1 MFSKALF
8 KQSCKANGLMWGII
22 TFAIC
27 FMLAC
32 LMLICG
38 GGNLSEIKT
47 SLSDTIIE
55 AEIDSQIDSRT
66 LTYYDMASLSMD
78 KFDETFQEEYKT
90 NYTANLTSGDLETI
104 ENAKTLAAT
113 SAYQAAALEVYNY
126 SILYAKELGYEED
139 SSEYNEVLAI
149 MNFAF
154 AATGTEELQAI
165 YTSHDE
171 TYPTTTEI
179 IAVVGDDDAKHSLI
193 QNTTAIFIASAMT
206 EDDNIALILEALAD
220 YDVDEEKYYSFGFT
234 YDGIKSS
241 ANEVIVT
248 YQAQMDYELS
258 LINESDYSST
268 DKYNEACEEKKE
280 EIRSS
285 LTGSLLSTLPQ
296 DVSDGIEEVGKA
308 DLFGLVI
315 GSIFYKIAGLLL
327 PFIYI
332 IMVSNNLIAGQVD
345 SGSMAYILSTST
357 KRKQVTFT
365 QGVFLIASIFVMTLC
380 LTLTSFVCYAIIN
393 GSVDTD
399 LNYLKLT
406 YLNLG
411 FFVTL
416 LTISGL
422 CFLTSCWFDRTK
434 KSMSIGGGLTMFF
447 LVATMLGL
455 FGTSVLPSIIRL
467 SSLNFFNY
475 VSLIS
480 LFDTYSIIHG
490 SYTFLWKLAI
500 MLGLAIVGYIVGSVR
515 FDKKDLPL

>member
-8 KQSCKANGLMWGII
+8 KQSCKANGLMWVII

-38 GGNLSEIKT
+38 SGNLQGVKT

-55 AEIDSQIDSRT
+55 AEIDAQIDKRS
-66 LTYYDMASLSMD
+66 LTYYGLASYSMD
-78 KFDETFQEEYKT
+78 EFQETFTVTYKPSYAVYISQGKTDEE
-90 NYTANLTSGDLETI
+90 
-104 ENAKTLAAT
+104 AKELA
-113 SAYQAAALEVYNY
+113 SSEAYQTAALDVYNY
-126 SILYAKELGYEED
+126 AVNYATNLGYEAD
-139 SSEYNEVLAI
+139 SSNAKEIIAI

-154 AATGTEELQAI
+154 ASTGTDELKEI
-165 YTSHDE
+165 YTLHNE
-171 TYPTTTEI
+171 TYPSALEI
-179 IAVVGDDDAKHSLI
+179 IALIGDQDATHELVQRITS
-193 QNTTAIFIASAMT
+193 IFIASVMSN
-206 EDDNIALILEALAD
+206 EDNINLILNELKD
-220 YDVDEEKYYSFGFT
+220 YDVDLEKYYSFGFT
-234 YDGIKSS
+234 YEGIKASS
-241 ANEVIVT
+241 NEVIVT
-248 YQAQMDYELS
+248 YQAQIDYQVS
-258 LINESDYSST
+258 LINSSDYQSIEE
-268 DKYNEACEEKKE
+268 YNAAVKAKKA
-280 EIRSS
+280 EISSS
-285 LTGSLLSTLPQ
+285 LTKSMLSSLPE
-296 DVSDGIEEVGKA
+296 DVSEGLEEIGKA

-365 QGVFLIASIFVMTLC
+365 QGVFLITSILAMTLC
-380 LTLTSFVCYAIIN
+380 LTITSLICLAFVN
-393 GSVDTD
+393 VSTT
-399 LNYLKLT
+399 LNFVKLI

-416 LTISGL
+416 FVISGL

-455 FGTSVLPSIIRL
+455 FGSQVLPSIVRM
-467 SSLNFFNY
+467 SNLNFFNY
-475 VSLIS
+475 VSLIT
-480 LFDTYSIIHG
+480 LFDTYSIIEG
-490 SYTFLWKLAI
+490 NYTFLWKLAI
-500 MLGLAIVGYIVGSVR
+500 LGALGIIGYIIGCKK
-515 FDKKDLPL
+515 FEKKDLPL